1 MLAVRWI
8 TVGLCTLVGA
18 LACSANQADA
28 DRNAYRAAVSYWAM
42 QHNFLDRGSGVYRE
56 ESGGGRTA
64 RAWPYSQALA
74 ATLAMTRVPK
84 RGRLYVRDAARRVS
98 GLAGYLRTDGAFASV
113 MGPKGEIYYD
123 DNEWIALE
131 LLRWY
136 DLRSAPQALAG
147 AKRLFGLVVSAW
159 DSDVTHACPGGVFWT
174 TAHGN
179 SDRNTVTTA
188 TGALLGLEL
197 YARTHDSSQLAWARR
212 MLGWVTTCML
222 APNGLLW
229 DHVGL
234 DGVRDETHWSYN
246 QGTAIGAN
254 VLLYRLTGDEGAL
267 ERAEALAD
275 SSLAYFDRTPGGR
288 EPAFF
293 LAIWFRN
300 LLALESVDGDAR
312 YREALQEYANAVWDR
327 LRDDST
333 GLFRFDRSRSA
344 RLLEQAAMV
353 QIYAALAAPRPCGV
367 RNLRDD
373 GDVAL
378 DVPRA
383 VACGEDLAIVL

>member
-1 MLAVRWI
+1 
-8 TVGLCTLVGA
+8 
-18 LACSANQADA
+18 
-28 DRNAYRAAVSYWAM
+28 M
-42 QHNFLDRGSGVYRE
+42 QHTFLDRASGVYRE
-56 ESGGGRTA
+56 ESSGGQTA

-74 ATLAMTRVPK
+74 ATLAMTKVPK

-98 GLAGYLRTDGAFASV
+98 GLGGYLLTDGSFASAV
-113 MGPKGEIYYD
+113 GPKGDVYYD

-136 DLRSAPQALAG
+136 DLRAARPALAG

-159 DSDVTHACPGGVFWT
+159 DSDATHACPGGVFWT
-174 TAHGN
+174 AAPGT

-197 YARTHDSSQLAWARR
+197 YARTHDPSKLAWARR
-212 MLGWVTTCML
+212 MLDWVTTCML

-234 DGVRDETHWSYN
+234 DGTRDETHWSYN
-246 QGTAIGAN
+246 QGTAIGAS
-254 VLLYRLTGDEGAL
+254 VLLYRLTGDKHAL

-312 YREALQEYANAVWDR
+312 YRNALQEYADAAWDR
-327 LRDDST
+327 LRDNST
-333 GLFRFDRSRSA
+333 GLFRFHRSGSA
-344 RLLEQAAMV
+344 TLIEQAAMV
-353 QIYAALAAPRPCGV
+353 QIYAALAAPHSS
-367 RNLRDD
+367 
-373 GDVAL
+373 
-378 DVPRA
+378 
-383 VACGEDLAIVL
+383 